1 MKTAQAT
8 VSGLLGPGTL
18 HARIDAIKRAKG
30 TPPWSEKIVVNEQI
44 VGTLICQP
52 PGHPNDRHYHLVDEW
67 WLVVEGDRLGDRGA
81 GRAGARRGRRFRPRP
96 RESLPPHPAEG
107 WEPDDPPRDH
117 AAGRV
122 PSSRAGAGHGALRPV
137 TARSRARESPAPAW
151 RRGPVRALRRLRK
164 GRRRAGRRTRSDRSH
179 RRAVPREPVLRP
191 PLRHVPRS

>member
-67 WLVVEGDRLGDRGA
+67 WLVVEHLGLVG
-81 GRAGARRGRRFRPRP
+81 
-96 RESLPPHPAEG
+96 
-107 WEPDDPPRDH
+107 
-117 AAGRV
+117 
-122 PSSRAGAGHGALRPV
+122 
-137 TARSRARESPAPAW
+137 
-151 RRGPVRALRRLRK
+151 
-164 GRRRAGRRTRSDRSH
+164 
-179 RRAVPREPVLRP
+179 VLRP
-191 PLRHVPRS
+191 WIGVPLLNRQEEGVPAAQAVRGGPARQGPDEGQPDRRLLGPGDRRLEDGGQAERGRAPEEFTTGEFDAMAGPRHAVRPPLTTLPERRTVG